1 MMEVSYVN
9 TQKGRKEFLDAVD
22 TVCINCHYC
31 REEVCETCPVR
42 KTVDELP
49 EAQSE

>member
-1 MMEVSYVN
+1 MEISYVN
-9 TQKGRKEFLDAVD
+9 TKQGRLEYLHAVD